1 MAKGS
6 KKWWYL
12 AGLVVCIIYIFIAPR
27 HIPIETVLRPRWITS
42 LESNYPEGIPSV
54 GSEGTP
60 DEPGRNMPVKLGDFS
75 STESGWFLPF
85 TLGNR
90 FGYLRDDGKFSV
102 NQVRNGFVSISENA
116 WAEYEAL
123 PASIQVMNPMKE
135 NVLLIENPKGYPLF
149 LDKRV
154 FIVGN
159 EQNYITALDPEGKEL
174 WTYDY
179 PAPITCVDASQ
190 GYLLAGTLDGTVV
203 LLDSSGTPV
212 FTPFEPGGSR
222 LSVILGCAIS
232 SDASRLAIISG
243 IDKQRF
249 LLLEHAGLEPRS
261 SRTAGGVSG
270 DTYRVVYHEFL
281 TDGFRRPVRVS
292 FADNDTKIIFEREG
306 GLGIY
311 NISSRT
317 STNLSLEG
325 ELVALDNSG
334 EDGFLFAITSQG
346 PEEKRFIAIRYPGL
360 IVNEAHYRSGNAFFA
375 RRGRQLYLGGDTLLA
390 SFELE
395 KM

>member
-1 MAKGS
+1 MAKGRR
-6 KKWWYL
+6 KWWYL
-12 AGLVVCIIYIFIAPR
+12 AGLAVCIAYIFIAPR

-42 LESNYPEGIPSV
+42 LESNYPERILSGNSD
-54 GSEGTP
+54 ENP
-60 DEPGRNMPVKLGDFS
+60 DGRSLPVKLDDFS
-75 STESGWFLPF
+75 TAETGWFLPF

-90 FGYLRDDGKFSV
+90 FGYLREDGKFAI
-102 NQVRNGFVSISENA
+102 NQIRNGFVSMSENA

-123 PASIQVMNPMKE
+123 PSTILVMNPLNE
-135 NVLLIENPKGYPLF
+135 NVLSIENPKGYPLF

-159 EQNYITALDPEGKEL
+159 EQNYITALDPDGKEL

-179 PAPITCVDASQ
+179 PAPITCTDASQ
-190 GYLLAGTLDGTVV
+190 GYLLTGTLDGTVV
-203 LLDSSGTPV
+203 LLDSSGIPV

-222 LSVILGCAIS
+222 LSVVLGCAIS
-232 SDASRLAIISG
+232 ADASRLAIISG

-261 SRTAGGVSG
+261 GRTSGGVSG

-281 TDGFRRPVRVS
+281 SDGFRRPVRIS
-292 FADNDTKIIFEREG
+292 FADNDTKIIYEREG

-317 STNLSLEG
+317 GVSLNLEG
-325 ELVALDNSG
+325 EIAALDSSG
-334 EDGFLFAITSQG
+334 EDGFLFVITTQG
-346 PEEKRFIAIRYPGL
+346 PREKRFITIRYPGL
-360 IVNEAHYRSGNAFFA
+360 IVNEAPFRSENAFFA
-375 RRGRQLYLGGDTLLA
+375 RRGRQLYLGGDSLLA

-395 KM
+395 KK

>member
-1 MAKGS
+1 M
-6 KKWWYL
+6 WYL
-12 AGLVVCIIYIFIAPR
+12 AGLAVCVIYIFIAPR
-27 HIPIETVLRPRWITS
+27 HIPIETVLMPRWITS
-42 LESNYPEGIPSV
+42 LESNYPEGIP
-54 GSEGTP
+54 GRNSEGNQ
-60 DEPGRNMPVKLGDFS
+60 DGPGRSLPVRLGDFS
-75 STESGWFLPF
+75 DGEARWFLPF

-90 FGYLRDDGKFSV
+90 FGYLRDDGKFTI
-102 NQVRNGFVSISENA
+102 NQIRSGFVSMSESA
-116 WAEYEAL
+116 WAEYDAI
-123 PASIQVMNPMKE
+123 PSSILVMNPLNE
-135 NVLLIENPKGYPLF
+135 NVLSIENPKGYPLF
-149 LDKRV
+149 LDKRI

-159 EQNYITALDPEGKEL
+159 EQNYITALDPEGNEL

-179 PAPITCVDASQ
+179 PAPITCVAASQ

-203 LLDSSGTPV
+203 LLDSSGIPV

-261 SRTAGGVSG
+261 GRTAGGVAG

-281 TDGFRRPVRVS
+281 TDGFRRPVRVG
-292 FADNDTKIIFEREG
+292 FADSDTKIIYEREG

-311 NISSRT
+311 SINSRVGT
-317 STNLSLEG
+317 SVNLEG
-325 ELVALDNSG
+325 EIVALDNSG
-334 EDGFLFAITSQG
+334 GDGFLFVITTQG
-346 PEEKRFIAIRYPGL
+346 TRGKSFIAIRYPGL
-360 IVNEAHYRSGNAFFA
+360 IVNEAHYRSENVFFA
-375 RRGRQLYLGGDTLLA
+375 RRGKQLYLGGDSLLA

-395 KM
+395 KR